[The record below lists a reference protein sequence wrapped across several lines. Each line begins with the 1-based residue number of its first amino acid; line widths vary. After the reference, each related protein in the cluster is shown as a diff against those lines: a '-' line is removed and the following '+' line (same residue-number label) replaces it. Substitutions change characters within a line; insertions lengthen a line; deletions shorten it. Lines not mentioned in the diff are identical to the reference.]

1 MMNKKNYEMT
11 LMERIDFIRA
21 NSVTE
26 EEFRKMWGYSIDDFS
41 ERMTVWM
48 EKWDA
53 ELEKLRPDSPE

>member
-1 MMNKKNYEMT
+1 MNKKNYEMT

-21 NSVTE
+21 NSVTD

-41 ERMTVWM
+41 ERMTAWM

-53 ELEKLRPDSPE
+53 ELEKSRPDSPE